1 MESGE
6 VENLNWTRKDRRKLR
21 GIQAE
26 IEKRKKTLRKDNFVI
41 DALLYKWGY
50 MDKSLNRD
58 VRKAIRSMKSEQG
71 GTVLRRQDIQ
81 SYIEE
86 FSIQDLNFR

>member
-1 MESGE
+1 
-6 VENLNWTRKDRRKLR
+6 
-21 GIQAE
+21 
-26 IEKRKKTLRKDNFVI
+26 
-41 DALLYKWGY
+41 